1 MIRGLRGTSPIV
13 VVAMLLSPGL
23 LATLADGKDLAPF
36 RVALDVHWGGDAGSD
51 AFRDD
56 LARSLA
62 GVLASRCFASV
73 AADGEGQATPS
84 SELVLAVRLSDPLDE
99 TRFDDSIAVSLQPGD
114 PSQELRRVARFQVTV
129 DATLSAR
136 ASDVVVQRKHMFAN
150 VYRRPLIPGEDPQ
163 ASARAE
169 AIERIVVDLAKWL
182 RCGQA
187 KLERRVRDALGT
199 DSPPESSPR

>member
-1 MIRGLRGTSPIV
+1 MIRGLRGTFPIV
-13 VVAMLLSPGL
+13 VVATLLGPGL
-23 LATLADGKDLAPF
+23 HSTIADGKDLAPF
-36 RVALDVHWGGDAGSD
+36 RVALDVRWGGDAGSD

-62 GVLASRCFASV
+62 GVLASRCFTSV
-73 AADGEGQATPS
+73 AAAGEGQVLPS
-84 SELVLAVRLSDPLDE
+84 SELVLAVQLSDPLDE

-114 PSQELRRVARFQVTV
+114 PAQELRRVARFQVTV
-129 DATLSAR
+129 DVTLSVR
-136 ASDVVVQRKHMFAN
+136 PSDVVVQRKHLVAD
-150 VYRRPLIPGEDPQ
+150 VYRRPLIPGENPQ

-169 AIERIVVDLAKWL
+169 AIERIVLDVAKWL

-199 DSPPESSPR
+199 DSPPASSPR